1 MTTDA
6 IAPPRD
12 SDVSL
17 TVSSVGTS
25 NINISS
31 FAETC
36 LKICFLNCSL
46 PRTGGWNRRS
56 IYGEYS
62 VIVVVFINIP
72 ITRQILPPVSRSSC
86 SCSVGVFFSSFF
98 HCQIT
103 PNLQPTSEHLLS
115 VSLIWSSVF
124 LSALFSESPAGMSQ
138 SVSPCAARS
147 VDCEICGQGL
157 CVSPGEEAICLWLP
171 TGGWNHSNLICL
183 SGTKSTRKKKI
194 QNKKNKL
201 N

>member
-36 LKICFLNCSL
+36 LKIYFLNCSL

-56 IYGEYS
+56 IYAEYS
-62 VIVVVFINIP
+62 VVVVVFINIP

-86 SCSVGVFFSSFF
+86 SCSVGVFFFF
-98 HCQIT
+98 FSLSNHSKSPTYFRT
-103 PNLQPTSEHLLS
+103 PALRFPHL
-115 VSLIWSSVF
+115 VVGVF
-124 LSALFSESPAGMSQ
+124 ISTF
-138 SVSPCAARS
+138 
-147 VDCEICGQGL
+147 L
-157 CVSPGEEAICLWLP
+157 CVTCWNVAVCFPLCCSFCGLWDLWSGALRQFRWRSHLP
-171 TGGWNHSNLICL
+171 VVPNWRLESF
-183 SGTKSTRKKKI
+183 
-194 QNKKNKL
+194 
-201 N
+201 